1 MVKNMVLF
9 RCTGCGEIC
18 IPQSDEVLNGS
29 DDLYR
34 CPACGREWENP
45 GYDEKHGICMNPG
58 FEPVEGEAI

>member
-1 MVKNMVLF
+1 MAL
-9 RCTGCGEIC
+9 CTCPKCGHAWNYRGKAVGDQYIC
-18 IPQSDEVLNGS
+18 
-29 DDLYR
+29 